1 MLTVTCLILADPG
14 GCVLATRRPLD
25 KALGGLWE
33 FPGGKVEAGES
44 PGEALRREIREEL
57 ILELGELEA
66 LTPVEHLYDFGS
78 IRLLPFLA
86 RCPERPAIHL
96 VEHTDARWL
105 APEDFGSVEWAPA
118 DVPILEEIGGLLR
131 GV

>member
-1 MLTVTCLILADPG
+1 MLTVTCLIIADPG

-33 FPGGKVEAGES
+33 FPGGKVEVGES
-44 PGEALRREIREEL
+44 GEEALRREILEEL
-57 ILELGELEA
+57 RLELGALQA
-66 LTPVEHLYDFGS
+66 LTPVEHAYDFGT

-86 RCPERPAIHL
+86 CCQERPAIHL
-96 VEHTDARWL
+96 VEHMDSRWL
-105 APEDFGSVEWAPA
+105 APVDFGSLEWAPA
-118 DVPILEEIGGLLR
+118 DVPILGEIGKLLH